1 MPAFIGIDVGTTG
14 CKVLAIDES
23 GRVLDSVTEE
33 YPLYTP
39 KPGWSEQNPDDWWAA
54 TKAAVAKIIKRAKLG
69 SEDIEG
75 IGLTGQMHGLVPL
88 DEKGGVIRPAI
99 LWNDQRTAEEA
110 DFMNKL
116 FGREIIEKTGS
127 VVQTGFTA
135 PKILWLKNKERE
147 NFQKMRK
154 FMLPKDY
161 VGFKLTGEIKTDVN
175 DASGT
180 SLFDVRKR
188 SWSEEIISEL
198 KLDPSI
204 FPEVLE
210 SPEIR
215 GELDSEV
222 AKELGLKPGMPVI
235 AGAGDQGAAG
245 VGAGAILEGTL
256 SVNVGT
262 SGVVFTS
269 SDAYRFDPLGRLHA
283 FCHAAPSKWH
293 LMGVMLAAGGSLRW
307 FRDALCQPEKIV
319 ANLIED
325 DPYNV
330 MVREAEKVPAGSE
343 GLIFLPYLSGERT
356 PHADPYARGVFFGL
370 SLKHGKAHMI
380 RAVLEGV
387 AFGLRNSLELMNELG
402 IRFTEVRILGGG
414 SRSPLWRKIISDVF
428 GLKVYLLEVDE
439 GSSYGAAIL
448 ASVGAGAYKTVESA
462 VNRIVRTRD
471 PIEPDQDLHRKYLE
485 YYRIYNRLYQDLRE
499 DFRELAKLA

>member
-1 MPAFIGIDVGTTG
+1 
-14 CKVLAIDES
+14 
-23 GRVLDSVTEE
+23 
-33 YPLYTP
+33 
-39 KPGWSEQNPDDWWAA
+39 
-54 TKAAVAKIIKRAKLG
+54 
-69 SEDIEG
+69 
-75 IGLTGQMHGLVPL
+75 
-88 DEKGGVIRPAI
+88 
-99 LWNDQRTAEEA
+99 
-110 DFMNKL
+110 
-116 FGREIIEKTGS
+116 
-127 VVQTGFTA
+127 
-135 PKILWLKNKERE
+135 
-147 NFQKMRK
+147 
-154 FMLPKDY
+154 MLPKDY
-161 VGFKLTGEIKTDVN
+161 VGFKLTGEVKTDVN

-198 KLDPSI
+198 KLELSI

-215 GELDSEV
+215 GELDREV
-222 AKELGLKPGMPVI
+222 ARELGLKPGIPVV

-245 VGAGAILEGTL
+245 VGAGATVEGVL

-307 FRDALCQPEKIV
+307 FRDALCQPEKVV
-319 ANLIED
+319 ASLIGD

-330 MVREAEKVPAGSE
+330 MMREAERAPVGSE

-370 SLKHGKAHMI
+370 SLKHGKEHMI

-387 AFGLRNSLELMNELG
+387 AFGLRNSLELMIELG
-402 IRFTEVRILGGG
+402 IKPKDVRILGGG

-448 ASVGAGAYKTVESA
+448 ASVGAGAYKTVEGA
-462 VNRIVRTRD
+462 VDEIIKTRD
-471 PIEPDQDLHRKYLE
+471 PVEPDRDTHRKYLE
-485 YYRIYNRLYQDLRE
+485 YYRIYNRLYQDLKD
-499 DFRELAKLA
+499 DFKDLAKII